1 MLLLIDNYD
10 SFTHNLARYFIELGE
25 EVKVVRN
32 DAISIAEIE
41 ALAPDH
47 LVLSPGPCMPNE
59 SGITLAAIATFAG
72 KIPMLGV
79 CLGHQ
84 AIAQVFGANIIAA
97 RTIKH
102 GKTAQVTH
110 CTGQLFKNINRTFT
124 ATRYHSLMIEPHSL
138 SENFSVTAWCTEN
151 NTASSDEVFPPDDI
165 EIMAIEDHAQHIYGV
180 QFHPESLLTE
190 FGHDILNNFLQ
201 AEPTQPIHIN

>member
-25 EVKVVRN
+25 EVNVVRN
-32 DAISIAEIE
+32 DAISIDEIN

-47 LVLSPGPCMPNE
+47 LVLSPGPCSPNE
-59 SGITLAAIATFAG
+59 SGITLDAIATFAG

-84 AIAQVFGANIIAA
+84 AIAQVFGAKIISAP
-97 RTIKH
+97 TIKH
-102 GKTAQVTH
+102 GKTAQVNH
-110 CTGQLFKNINRTFT
+110 GNGRLFNKVTSPFT
-124 ATRYHSLMIEPHSL
+124 ATRYHSLIVEPASL
-138 SENFSVTAWCTEN
+138 SDNFRVTAWCDSQNFAPAN
-151 NTASSDEVFPPDDI
+151 NTLPLTDEI

-190 FGHDILNNFLQ
+190 FGHDILRNFLH
-201 AEPTQPIHIN
+201 AAPTRS